1 MLSGGGGTYF
11 FRFCYWNATEIVI
24 VLIYQPSVWYD
35 SERHHAVP
43 KFGASLVQQKLVEK

>member
-1 MLSGGGGTYF
+1 VGVLIL
-11 FRFCYWNATEIVI
+11 FRFYYWKATEIVI

-35 SERHHAVP
+35 FERHHAVP